1 MQEVGKVNGEYF
13 SSSDSGSSLVSGENL
28 SSSNYTSS
36 SGLGDEEVAE
46 ALTRDVHIEQSGLIL
61 VHHPVDPYV
70 GLPNHCP
77 SFGSVQ
83 DFMYAD
89 CDCIAK
95 HHLAECCQTTE
106 PPYAF
111 LNTID
116 FDLQAALDGER
127 TVDDK
132 DNNLRRK
139 DLYRSAF
146 FV

>member
-1 MQEVGKVNGEYF
+1 MEIANPEQTRKIMQEVGKVNGEYF

-95 HHLAECCQTTE
+95 HHLAECCQQQSRPTLFLIQLILIFKPRLMGNEQSTTRII
-106 PPYAF
+106 
-111 LNTID
+111 T
-116 FDLQAALDGER
+116 
-127 TVDDK
+127 
-132 DNNLRRK
+132 
-139 DLYRSAF
+139 
-146 FV
+146 